1 MAEYSNIQTQIQSQT
16 QIQTLSPQQVLE
28 ARLLALSTLELE
40 EHVRSELGDN
50 PALED
55 GPADTSADNN
65 DDAIQDENLEDGY
78 DDYSNPS
85 DSRDDWNDDD
95 DDWYDRQPGG
105 SGNQVADIPLADT
118 RSFYD
123 ILYEQLREQDLTP
136 RQMKIALYIIGSID
150 NDGILD
156 KDLQAISDDLAFYHD
171 TDASVDEIEQVLK
184 VIQEFDPA
192 GIGARNLQECLLI
205 QIRRKPDSESKQL
218 QERIISTMF
227 DEFTHKRWDKIA
239 ARLELSK
246 EQTDAVITELVK
258 LNPRPG
264 SALGETMG
272 HSRQHIVPDFLLDNY
287 DGDIHF
293 TLNNGNIPQ
302 LHVSREYTDMLENQ
316 IKEGTSSQ
324 KAAAVYIK
332 SKLDSA
338 RGFIQALKQR
348 EQTMTR
354 TMQAIID
361 MQRPFFQDG
370 DETLLK
376 PMILKDVAEKTGY
389 DISTISRVTSG
400 KYVQTPFGTFPLK
413 AFFTDGVKTESGE
426 EVSVKEI
433 HRILRDAVEA
443 EDHSNP
449 LTDEQL
455 SDMLAEKGFKV
466 ARRTVAKYREQIGI
480 PVARMRNFW
489 SSERRESSLSFP
501 SREKNHGT
509 K

>member
-1 MAEYSNIQTQIQSQT
+1 MAGYGNTQTQVQTQSQA

-55 GPADTSADNN
+55 GPDDVSASDSEDN
-65 DDAIQDENLEDGY
+65 IQDDELDYG
-78 DDYSNPS
+78 DDSYTDHN

-95 DDWYDRQPGG
+95 DDWYDRPQGG
-105 SGNQVADIPLADT
+105 GGQVADIPLADT

-150 NDGILD
+150 NDGMLD

-171 TDASVDEIEQVLK
+171 TDASTDEIEQVLK

-205 QIRRKPDSESKQL
+205 QIRRKPDSECKELQL
-218 QERIISTMF
+218 KVISSMF
-227 DEFTHKRWDKIA
+227 DEFTHKRWDKIS

-246 EQTDAVITELVK
+246 EQTDAVIAELVK

-264 SALGETMG
+264 SSLGETVG

-287 DGDIHF
+287 DGEIHF

-302 LHVSREYTDMLENQ
+302 LHVSREYSDMLENQ

-338 RGFIQALKQR
+338 RGFIQALRQR

-361 MQRPFFQDG
+361 LQRPYFMDG

-413 AFFTDGVKTESGE
+413 SFFTDKVKTDSGQ

-433 HRILRDAVEA
+433 HRILRDATDA

-455 SDMLAEKGFKV
+455 SDMLAQQGFKV

-480 PVARMRNFW
+480 PVARMRK
-489 SSERRESSLSFP
+489 S
-501 SREKNHGT
+501 
-509 K
+509 

>member
-1 MAEYSNIQTQIQSQT
+1 MPGLSNIQTQVQTQT

-40 EHVRSELGDN
+40 EHVRAELGDN

-55 GPADTSADNN
+55 GPAELSSSETDDSVQDDDMEYGTDQYSNQDDNN
-65 DDAIQDENLEDGY
+65 
-78 DDYSNPS
+78 
-85 DSRDDWNDDD
+85 RDDWGDDD

-105 SGNQVADIPLADT
+105 SGPVADIPLADT

-123 ILYEQLREQDLTP
+123 ILYEQLREQDLTA

-205 QIRRKPDSESKQL
+205 QIRRKPDSESKKL
-218 QERIISTMF
+218 QEKIISSMF
-227 DEFTHKRWDKIA
+227 DEFTHKRWDKIS

-246 EQTDAVITELVK
+246 EQTDAVIAELVK

-264 SALGETMG
+264 SSLGETEG
-272 HSRQHIVPDFLLDNY
+272 HSRQHIIPDFLLDNY
-287 DGDIHF
+287 DEEIRF
-293 TLNNGNIPQ
+293 TLNTGNIPQ
-302 LHVSREYTDMLENQ
+302 LHVSREYSDMLENQ

-361 MQRPFFQDG
+361 LQRPFFQEG
-370 DETLLK
+370 DETLLR

-413 AFFTDGVKTESGE
+413 AFFTDGVKTSSGE

-433 HRILRDAVEA
+433 HRILREATDA

-455 SDMLAEKGFKV
+455 SDMLAERGFKV

-480 PVARMRNFW
+480 PVARMRK
-489 SSERRESSLSFP
+489 S
-501 SREKNHGT
+501 
-509 K
+509 

>member
-1 MAEYSNIQTQIQSQT
+1 MPGLSNIQTQVQTQT

-40 EHVRSELGDN
+40 EHVRAELGDN

-55 GPADTSADNN
+55 GPAESSATDNDEAVQDDDLEYGNEDYGSQN
-65 DDAIQDENLEDGY
+65 DD
-78 DDYSNPS
+78 
-85 DSRDDWNDDD
+85 RDDWGDDD
-95 DDWYDRQPGG
+95 DDWYERGQGG
-105 SGNQVADIPLADT
+105 GGPVADIPLADT

-205 QIRRKPDSESKQL
+205 QIRRKPDSPSKEL

-227 DEFTHKRWDKIA
+227 DEFTHKRWDKIS

-246 EQTDAVITELVK
+246 EQTDAVIAELVK

-264 SALGETMG
+264 SSLGETEG
-272 HSRQHIVPDFLLDNY
+272 HSRQHIIPDFLLDNY
-287 DGDIHF
+287 DEEIRF

-302 LHVSREYTDMLENQ
+302 LHVSREYSEMLENQ

-361 MQRPFFQDG
+361 LQRPFFQDG

-400 KYVQTPFGTFPLK
+400 
-413 AFFTDGVKTESGE
+413 DGVKTDSGQ

-433 HRILRDAVEA
+433 HRILREATDA

-455 SDMLAEKGFKV
+455 SDMLSERGFKV

-480 PVARMRNFW
+480 PVARMRK
-489 SSERRESSLSFP
+489 S
-501 SREKNHGT
+501 
-509 K
+509 

>member
-1 MAEYSNIQTQIQSQT
+1 MPGLSNIQTQVQTQS

-40 EHVRSELGDN
+40 EHVRTELGDN

-55 GPADTSADNN
+55 GPAEPVLQES
-65 DDAIQDENLEDGY
+65 DDSQADENDQYG
-78 DDYSNPS
+78 DDEYNTSS
-85 DSRDDWNDDD
+85 DSREDWQDDDD
-95 DDWYDRQPGG
+95 DDWYDRRQGE
-105 SGNQVADIPLADT
+105 SGAVADVPLAET

-136 RQMKIALYIIGSID
+136 RQMKIAMYIIGSID

-171 TDASVDEIEQVLK
+171 LDASTDEIEQVLK

-205 QIRRKPDSESKQL
+205 QIRRKSNSPTREL
-218 QERIISTMF
+218 QEKVISSLF
-227 DEFTHKRWDKIA
+227 DEFTHKRWDKISA
-239 ARLELSK
+239 KLELTK
-246 EQTDAVITELVK
+246 EQTDAVIAELVK

-264 SALGETMG
+264 SSLGETIG
-272 HSRQHIVPDFLLDNY
+272 HSRQHIVPDFLLDNF

-293 TLNNGNIPQ
+293 TLNNSNIPQ
-302 LHVSREYTDMLENQ
+302 LHVSREYSDMLDRQ
-316 IKEGTSSQ
+316 IKGGNSSQ
-324 KAAAVYIK
+324 RDAAIYIK

-361 MQRPFFQDG
+361 LQRPFFTEG

-376 PMILKDVAEKTGY
+376 PMILKDVADKTGY

-400 KYVQTPFGTFPLK
+400 KYVQTSFGTFPLK
-413 AFFTDGVKTESGE
+413 AFFTDGVKTSSGE

-433 HRILRDAVEA
+433 HRILREVTDA

-455 SDMLAEKGFKV
+455 ADMLAARGFKV

-480 PVARMRNFW
+480 PVARMR
-489 SSERRESSLSFP
+489 
-501 SREKNHGT
+501 KN
-509 K
+509 

>member
-1 MAEYSNIQTQIQSQT
+1 MSGLSNIQTQVQT
-16 QIQTLSPQQVLE
+16 QAQIQTLSPQQVLE

-40 EHVRSELGDN
+40 EHVRTELGDN

-55 GPADTSADNN
+55 GPAEPVQQEH
-65 DDAIQDENLEDGY
+65 DDASSDETDQYGDDEYAGSQDNR
-78 DDYSNPS
+78 N
-85 DSRDDWNDDD
+85 DWQDDDD
-95 DDWYDRQPGG
+95 DDWYDRHGG
-105 SGNQVADIPLADT
+105 GAGAVADVPLADT

-123 ILYEQLREQDLTP
+123 ILYEQLREQELTP

-171 TDASVDEIEQVLK
+171 LDASTEEIEQVLK

-205 QIRRKPDSESKQL
+205 QIRRKKDSPTKEL
-218 QERIISTMF
+218 QEKVISSLF
-227 DEFTHKRWDKIA
+227 DEFTHKRWDKISA
-239 ARLELSK
+239 KLELTK
-246 EQTDAVITELVK
+246 EQTDAVIAELVK

-264 SALGETMG
+264 SSLGETVG
-272 HSRQHIVPDFLLDNY
+272 HSRQHIIPDFLLDNF
-287 DGDIHF
+287 DGEIHF
-293 TLNNGNIPQ
+293 TLNNSNIPQ
-302 LHVSREYTDMLENQ
+302 LHVSREYSDMLERQ
-316 IKEGTSSQ
+316 IKGGNSSQ
-324 KAAAVYIK
+324 RDAAIYIK

-361 MQRPFFQDG
+361 MQRPFFTEG

-376 PMILKDVAEKTGY
+376 PMILKDVAERTGY

-400 KYVQTPFGTFPLK
+400 KYVQTGFGTFPLK
-413 AFFTDGVKTESGE
+413 AFFTDGVKTSSGE

-433 HRILRDAVEA
+433 HRIIREVTDA
-443 EDHSNP
+443 EDHNNP

-455 SDMLAEKGFKV
+455 AAILAERGFKI

-480 PVARMRNFW
+480 PVARLRRN
-489 SSERRESSLSFP
+489 
-501 SREKNHGT
+501 
-509 K
+509 

>member
-1 MAEYSNIQTQIQSQT
+1 MADQSNIQTQIQTQQQV

-40 EHVRSELGDN
+40 EHVRSELDDN

-55 GPADTSADNN
+55 STSEPLTQDQEPTDPEDSYSNDENEYASAD
-65 DDAIQDENLEDGY
+65 D
-78 DDYSNPS
+78 
-85 DSRDDWNDDD
+85 RDDWNDDD
-95 DDWYDRQPGG
+95 DDWYDGSSG
-105 SGNQVADIPLADT
+105 SGSSAMDIPIAET

-150 NDGILD
+150 NDGLLD

-171 TDASVDEIEQVLK
+171 LDASTQEIEQVLK
-184 VIQEFDPA
+184 VIQDFDPA

-205 QIRRKPDSESKQL
+205 QIRRKEDSPSKQL
-218 QERIISTMF
+218 QEKIISTMF
-227 DEFTHKRWDKIA
+227 DEFTHKRWDKIS
-239 ARLELSK
+239 ARLGLDKDE
-246 EQTDAVITELVK
+246 TDSVIAELVK

-264 SALGETMG
+264 SSLGETVG
-272 HSRQHIVPDFLLDNY
+272 HSRQHIVPDFLLDNF

-293 TLNNGNIPQ
+293 SLNNGNIPQ
-302 LHVSREYTDMLENQ
+302 LHVSREYSDMLDRQ
-316 IKEGTSSQ
+316 IKGGTSSQ
-324 KAAAVYIK
+324 RDAALYLK
-332 SKLDSA
+332 RKLDSA

-354 TMQAIID
+354 TMQAIVD
-361 MQRPFFQDG
+361 RQKPFFTEG
-370 DETLLK
+370 DESLLK
-376 PMILKDVAEKTGY
+376 PMILKDIAEQTGY

-400 KYVQTPFGTFPLK
+400 KYVQTPFGTYPLK
-413 AFFTDGVKTESGE
+413 AFFTDGVKTSNGD

-433 HRILRDAVEA
+433 HRILRELTGA
-443 EDHSNP
+443 EDPGSP

-455 SDMLAEKGFKV
+455 ADILAQRGFKV

-480 PVARMRNFW
+480 PVARLR
-489 SSERRESSLSFP
+489 
-501 SREKNHGT
+501 KN
-509 K
+509 

>member
-1 MAEYSNIQTQIQSQT
+1 MPGLSNIQTQVQTQT

-40 EHVRSELGDN
+40 EHVRAELGDN

-55 GPADTSADNN
+55 GPAESSANDNDETAQ
-65 DDAIQDENLEDGY
+65 DDDLEYGNEDY
-78 DDYSNPS
+78 DSSS
-85 DSRDDWNDDD
+85 DSRDDWGDDD
-95 DDWYDRQPGG
+95 DDWYDRQQGG
-105 SGNQVADIPLADT
+105 GGPVADIPLADT

-205 QIRRKPDSESKQL
+205 QIRRKPDSKCKELQL
-218 QERIISTMF
+218 KVISSMF
-227 DEFTHKRWDKIA
+227 DEFTHKRWDKIS
-239 ARLELSK
+239 ARLELTK
-246 EQTDAVITELVK
+246 EQTNAVIAELIK

-264 SALGETMG
+264 SSLGETVG
-272 HSRQHIVPDFLLDNY
+272 HSRQHIIPDFILDNY
-287 DGDIHF
+287 DGEIHF

-302 LHVSREYTDMLENQ
+302 LHVSREYSDMLDNQ
-316 IKEGTSSQ
+316 IKEGTSNQ

-361 MQRPFFQDG
+361 LQMPFFTEG

-400 KYVQTPFGTFPLK
+400 KYVQTEFGTFPLK
-413 AFFTDGVKTESGE
+413 AFFTDGVKTSSGE

-433 HRILRDAVEA
+433 HRILREVTNA
-443 EDHSNP
+443 EDHTNP

-455 SDMLAEKGFKV
+455 SDILAERGFKV

-480 PVARMRNFW
+480 PVARMRK
-489 SSERRESSLSFP
+489 S
-501 SREKNHGT
+501 
-509 K
+509 

>member
-1 MAEYSNIQTQIQSQT
+1 MPGLSNIQTQVQTQT

-40 EHVRSELGDN
+40 EHVRAELGDN

-55 GPADTSADNN
+55 GPAELSSSQSDDSVQDDDMEYGTDQYSYQDDNN
-65 DDAIQDENLEDGY
+65 
-78 DDYSNPS
+78 
-85 DSRDDWNDDD
+85 RDDWNDDD

-105 SGNQVADIPLADT
+105 SGPIADIPLADT

-123 ILYEQLREQDLTP
+123 ILYEQLREQDLTA

-205 QIRRKPDSESKQL
+205 QIRRKPDSESKKL
-218 QERIISTMF
+218 QEKIISSMF
-227 DEFTHKRWDKIA
+227 DEFTHKRWDKIS

-246 EQTDAVITELVK
+246 EQTDAVIAELVK

-264 SALGETMG
+264 SSLGETVG
-272 HSRQHIVPDFLLDNY
+272 HSRQHIIPDFLLDNY
-287 DGDIHF
+287 DEEIRF

-302 LHVSREYTDMLENQ
+302 LHVSREYSDMLENQ

-361 MQRPFFQDG
+361 LQRPFFQEG
-370 DETLLK
+370 DETLLR

-413 AFFTDGVKTESGE
+413 SFFTDGVKTSSGE

-433 HRILRDAVEA
+433 HRILREATDA

-455 SDMLAEKGFKV
+455 SDMLAERGFKV

-480 PVARMRNFW
+480 PVARMR
-489 SSERRESSLSFP
+489 
-501 SREKNHGT
+501 KN
-509 K
+509 

>member
-1 MAEYSNIQTQIQSQT
+1 MPGLSNIQTQVQTQT

-40 EHVRSELGDN
+40 EHVRAELGDN

-55 GPADTSADNN
+55 GPAELSAADSDEGTQDNDLEYENNEYSNSSDNN
-65 DDAIQDENLEDGY
+65 G
-78 DDYSNPS
+78 
-85 DSRDDWNDDD
+85 DDWGDDD
-95 DDWYDRQPGG
+95 DDWYDRPQGG
-105 SGNQVADIPLADT
+105 GGQVAEIPLADT

-123 ILYEQLREQDLTP
+123 ILYEQLREQDLTE
-136 RQMKIALYIIGSID
+136 REMKIALYIIGSID
-150 NDGILD
+150 NDGLLD

-171 TDASVDEIEQVLK
+171 TDASVQEIEQVLK

-205 QIRRKPDSESKQL
+205 QIRRKPDSPDKEL
-218 QERIISTMF
+218 QEKIISSMF
-227 DEFTHKRWDKIA
+227 DEFTHKRWDKIS

-246 EQTDAVITELVK
+246 EQTDAVISELVK

-264 SALGETMG
+264 SSLGETVG

-287 DGDIHF
+287 DDDIHF

-302 LHVSREYTDMLENQ
+302 LHVSREYSDMLDNQ

-338 RGFIQALKQR
+338 RGFIQALRQR

-361 MQRPFFQDG
+361 LQRPFFQDG
-370 DETLLK
+370 DETLLR

-413 AFFTDGVKTESGE
+413 AFFTDGVKTSSGE

-433 HRILRDAVEA
+433 HRLLREATDA
-443 EDHSNP
+443 EDPGNP

-455 SDMLAEKGFKV
+455 SDMLARRGFKV

-480 PVARMRNFW
+480 PVARMRK
-489 SSERRESSLSFP
+489 S
-501 SREKNHGT
+501 
-509 K
+509 

>member
-1 MAEYSNIQTQIQSQT
+1 
-16 QIQTLSPQQVLE
+16 
-28 ARLLALSTLELE
+28 
-40 EHVRSELGDN
+40 
-50 PALED
+50 
-55 GPADTSADNN
+55 
-65 DDAIQDENLEDGY
+65 
-78 DDYSNPS
+78 
-85 DSRDDWNDDD
+85 
-95 DDWYDRQPGG
+95 
-105 SGNQVADIPLADT
+105 
-118 RSFYD
+118 
-123 ILYEQLREQDLTP
+123 
-136 RQMKIALYIIGSID
+136 MKIALYIIGSID

-171 TDASVDEIEQVLK
+171 TDATVDEIEQVLK

-239 ARLELSK
+239 ARLELTK
-246 EQTDAVITELVK
+246 EQTDAVIAELVK

-264 SALGETMG
+264 SSLGETVG

-302 LHVSREYTDMLENQ
+302 LHVSREYSDMLEKQ

-324 KAAAVYIK
+324 KAAATYIK
-332 SKLDSA
+332 GKLASA

-361 MQRPFFQDG
+361 MQRPFFMEG

-376 PMILKDVAEKTGY
+376 PMILKNVADKTGY

-413 AFFTDGVKTESGE
+413 AFFTDGVKNESGE

-433 HRILRDAVEA
+433 HRILREVTEA
-443 EDHSNP
+443 EDHNNP

-455 SDMLAEKGFKV
+455 AAILAERGFRV

-480 PVARMRNFW
+480 PVARMRRN
-489 SSERRESSLSFP
+489 
-501 SREKNHGT
+501 
-509 K
+509 

>member
-1 MAEYSNIQTQIQSQT
+1 MAGLSNTQTQVQTQSQT

-40 EHVRSELGDN
+40 EHVRSELNDN

-55 GPADTSADNN
+55 GPSELPAQDSDDDLQN
-65 DDAIQDENLEDGY
+65 DDQG
-78 DDYSNPS
+78 DDMYTDNSLPAD
-85 DSRDDWNDDD
+85 DSRDDWTDD
-95 DDWYDRQPGG
+95 DDWYDRDTDGR
-105 SGNQVADIPLADT
+105 SGMMADIPVADT

-150 NDGILD
+150 NDGFLD

-171 TDASVDEIEQVLK
+171 TDASTDEIEQVLH

-192 GIGARNLQECLLI
+192 GIGARDLQECLLI
-205 QIRRKPDSESKQL
+205 QIRRKENSPLKDL
-218 QERIISTMF
+218 QEKVISSMF
-227 DEFTHKRWDKIA
+227 EEFKHKRWDKIS
-239 ARLELSK
+239 ARLGIDKS
-246 EQTDAVITELVK
+246 QTDTVIAELIK

-264 SALGETMG
+264 SSLGETVG
-272 HSRQHIVPDFLLDNY
+272 HSRQHIVPDFILDNS
-287 DGDIHF
+287 DGELSF
-293 TLNNGNIPQ
+293 VLNNGNIPQ
-302 LHVSREYTDMLENQ
+302 LHVSREYTDMLEHQ
-316 IKEGTSSQ
+316 IKNGSGSQ
-324 KAAAVYIK
+324 RDAAVYIK

-348 EQTMTR
+348 EQTLTR
-354 TMQAIID
+354 TMQAIIEL
-361 MQRPFFQDG
+361 QKPFFTEG
-370 DETLLK
+370 DETLLR

-400 KYVQTPFGTFPLK
+400 KYIQTNFGTFLLK
-413 AFFTDGVKTESGE
+413 DFFTDGVKTKSGE
-426 EVSVKEI
+426 SVSVNEI
-433 HRILRDAVEA
+433 YRILREVTGS

-455 SDMLAEKGFKV
+455 AEILAVRGFKV

-480 PVARMRNFW
+480 PVARMR
-489 SSERRESSLSFP
+489 
-501 SREKNHGT
+501 KN
-509 K
+509 

>member
-1 MAEYSNIQTQIQSQT
+1 MADYSNIQTQVQTQT

-28 ARLLALSTLELE
+28 ARILALNTLELE

-55 GPADTSADNN
+55 GPADASATDNEN
-65 DDAIQDENLEDGY
+65 EDNLQDDELQYGE
-78 DDYSNPS
+78 DDYSGQA

-95 DDWYDRQPGG
+95 DDWYDRQQGG
-105 SGNQVADIPLADT
+105 TPNAVADIPLADT

-171 TDASVDEIEQVLK
+171 TDASTQEIEQVLK

-205 QIRRKPDSESKQL
+205 QIRRKEDSPSKEL

-239 ARLELSK
+239 ARLELTK
-246 EQTDAVITELVK
+246 EQTDAVIAELIK

-264 SALGETMG
+264 SSLGETVG

-302 LHVSREYTDMLENQ
+302 LHVSREYSDMLENQ

-324 KAAAVYIK
+324 RAAAVYIK

-338 RGFIQALKQR
+338 RGFIQALRQR

-354 TMQAIID
+354 TMQAIIE
-361 MQRPFFQDG
+361 MQRPFFMEG

-376 PMILKDVAEKTGY
+376 PMILKDVAEKMGY

-413 AFFTDGVKTESGE
+413 AFFTDGVKTESGQ

-433 HRILRDAVEA
+433 HRILREVTAA

-455 SDMLAEKGFKV
+455 SDILAERGFKV
-466 ARRTVAKYREQIGI
+466 ARRTVAKYREQIGL
-480 PVARMRNFW
+480 PVARMR
-489 SSERRESSLSFP
+489 
-501 SREKNHGT
+501 KN
-509 K
+509 

>member
-1 MAEYSNIQTQIQSQT
+1 MAGYGNTQTQVQTQSQT

-55 GPADTSADNN
+55 GPADVSGQET
-65 DDAIQDENLEDGY
+65 DDESVQDDDIQYGQE
-78 DDYSNPS
+78 DDYGSS
-85 DSRDDWNDDD
+85 ADSRDDWGDDD
-95 DDWYDRQPGG
+95 DDWYDRQGG
-105 SGNQVADIPLADT
+105 SGGAVADIPLADT

-136 RQMKIALYIIGSID
+136 LQMKIALYIIGSID

-205 QIRRKPDSESKQL
+205 QIRRKPDSESKEL
-218 QERIISTMF
+218 QEKVISQMF

-239 ARLELSK
+239 TRLELSK
-246 EQTDAVITELVK
+246 EQTDAVIAELIK

-264 SALGETMG
+264 SSLGETVG

-287 DGDIHF
+287 DGEIHF

-302 LHVSREYTDMLENQ
+302 LHVSREYSDMLENQ

-361 MQRPFFQDG
+361 LQRPFFMDG
-370 DETLLK
+370 DETLLR
-376 PMILKDVAEKTGY
+376 PMILKDVAQKTGY

-400 KYVQTPFGTFPLK
+400 KYVQTNFGTFPLK
-413 AFFTDGVKTESGE
+413 SFFTDGVKTESGE

-433 HRILRDAVEA
+433 HRILREVTDAENH
-443 EDHSNP
+443 DNP

-455 SDMLAEKGFKV
+455 SDILAERGFKV

-480 PVARMRNFW
+480 PVARMR
-489 SSERRESSLSFP
+489 
-501 SREKNHGT
+501 KN
-509 K
+509 

>member
-1 MAEYSNIQTQIQSQT
+1 MPGLSNIQTQVQTQT

-40 EHVRSELGDN
+40 EHVRAELGDN

-55 GPADTSADNN
+55 GPAELSAAEGDEGAQDDDLEYENNEYSNSSDNN
-65 DDAIQDENLEDGY
+65 G
-78 DDYSNPS
+78 
-85 DSRDDWNDDD
+85 DDWGDDD
-95 DDWYDRQPGG
+95 DDWYDRPQGG
-105 SGNQVADIPLADT
+105 GGQVTEIPLADT

-123 ILYEQLREQDLTP
+123 ILYEQLREQDLTE
-136 RQMKIALYIIGSID
+136 REMKIALYIIGSID
-150 NDGILD
+150 NDGLLD

-171 TDASVDEIEQVLK
+171 TDASVQEIEQVLK

-205 QIRRKPDSESKQL
+205 QIRRKPDSESKEL

-227 DEFTHKRWDKIA
+227 DEFTHKRWDKIS

-246 EQTDAVITELVK
+246 EQTDAVISELVK

-264 SALGETMG
+264 SSLGETVG

-287 DGDIHF
+287 DDDIHF

-302 LHVSREYTDMLENQ
+302 LHVSREYSDMLDNQ

-338 RGFIQALKQR
+338 RGFIQALRQR

-361 MQRPFFQDG
+361 LQRPFFQDG
-370 DETLLK
+370 DETLLR

-413 AFFTDGVKTESGE
+413 AFFTDGVKTSSGE

-433 HRILRDAVEA
+433 HRLLREATDA
-443 EDHSNP
+443 EDPGNP

-455 SDMLAEKGFKV
+455 SDMLARRGFKV

-480 PVARMRNFW
+480 PVARMR
-489 SSERRESSLSFP
+489 
-501 SREKNHGT
+501 K

>member
-1 MAEYSNIQTQIQSQT
+1 MPGLSNIQTQVQTQT

-40 EHVRSELGDN
+40 EHVRTELGDN

-55 GPADTSADNN
+55 GPAEPVLQESDDTTA
-65 DDAIQDENLEDGY
+65 DENDQYEDDEY
-78 DDYSNPS
+78 NASS
-85 DSRDDWNDDD
+85 DSRDDWQDDDD
-95 DDWYDRQPGG
+95 DDWYDRGQGG
-105 SGNQVADIPLADT
+105 SSNAVADVPLAET

-171 TDASVDEIEQVLK
+171 LDASTDEIEQVLK

-205 QIRRKPDSESKQL
+205 QIRRKSDSPTREL
-218 QERIISTMF
+218 QEKIISSLF

-239 ARLELSK
+239 SRLELTK
-246 EQTDAVITELVK
+246 EQTDAVIAELVK

-264 SALGETMG
+264 SSLGETVG
-272 HSRQHIVPDFLLDNY
+272 HSRQHIVPDFLLDNF
-287 DGDIHF
+287 DGEIHF
-293 TLNNGNIPQ
+293 TLNNSNIPQ
-302 LHVSREYTDMLENQ
+302 LHVSREYSDMLDRQ
-316 IKEGTSSQ
+316 IKGGNSSQ
-324 KAAAVYIK
+324 RDAAIYIK

-361 MQRPFFQDG
+361 LQRPFFTEG

-376 PMILKDVAEKTGY
+376 PMILKDVADKTGY

-400 KYVQTPFGTFPLK
+400 KYVQTSFGTFPLK
-413 AFFTDGVKTESGE
+413 AFFTDGVKTSSGE

-433 HRILRDAVEA
+433 HRILREAVDT
-443 EDHSNP
+443 EDHGNP

-455 SDMLAEKGFKV
+455 ADMLASRGFKV

-480 PVARMRNFW
+480 PVARMR
-489 SSERRESSLSFP
+489 
-501 SREKNHGT
+501 KN
-509 K
+509 